1 MNVAVSCGLKRGRLV
16 NVEKKGLL
24 FLSYGSPSSKED
36 LVPYM
41 TSIRHGRV
49 PTEGEIANL
58 TRRYDAIGQWSNVEL
73 QTMAERQYETLITLL
88 PSMPS
93 AIGYLHMK
101 PSIADAV
108 DALVQQGVAH
118 IVAIVTAP
126 FFTSL
131 GTGAYEKQVQAAIG
145 NHRDVTFDFVRS
157 WWDEPTFKEYWVKAV
172 ADCVNATEDIFVIFS
187 AHSIPLIDNH
197 GGDSYAFALRESA
210 KEIAEHYKLSKW
222 TVAWQSAAPHGQWLG
237 PTVEDAVDQA
247 LQTGATQIA
256 FVPFGFVSNHVEVL
270 YDNDVECKELVENGG
285 AIYLRAQMPNCNE
298 TFLQAMASAIVE
310 RIHS

>member
-1 MNVAVSCGLKRGRLV
+1 MNVVVSCGLKRGKLV
-16 NVEKKGLL
+16 NIEKKGLL
-24 FLSYGSPSSKED
+24 FLSYGSPSSKDD

-58 TRRYDAIGQWSNVEL
+58 TRRYDVIDQWSNLEL
-73 QTMAERQYETLITLL
+73 QTMAERQYKTLMTLL
-88 PSMPS
+88 PTMPS
-93 AIGYLHMK
+93 AVGYL
-101 PSIADAV
+101 PSIAEAV
-108 DALVQQGVAH
+108 DSLVHQGVEH

-145 NHRDVTFDFVRS
+145 NHRDVTFDFIRS
-157 WWDEPTFKEYWVKAV
+157 WWDQPAFMDYWVKAV
-172 ADCVNATEDIFVIFS
+172 SDCIDATNDVFVIFS
-187 AHSIPLIDNH
+187 AHSIPLINSH
-197 GGDSYAFALRESA
+197 NGDSYALALEESA
-210 KEIAEHYKLSKW
+210 REIAERCGLSNW
-222 TVAWQSAAPHGQWLG
+222 SVAWQSAAPQGQWLG
-237 PTVEDAVDQA
+237 PTVEEAINQA
-247 LQTGATQIA
+247 LRNGAIHIA

-270 YDNDVECKELVENGG
+270 YDNDVECKELVDAGG
-285 AIYLRAQMPNCNE
+285 AVYMRAQMPNCNE

>member
-1 MNVAVSCGLKRGRLV
+1 MNI
-16 NVEKKGLL
+16 EKKGLL
-24 FLSYGSPSSKED
+24 FLSYGSPSSKDD

-41 TSIRHGRV
+41 TNIRHGRV
-49 PTEGEIANL
+49 PTDAEVANL

-108 DALVQQGVAH
+108 DALVQQGVEH

-131 GTGAYEKQVQAAIG
+131 GTGAYEKQVQAEIG
-145 NHRDVTFDFVRS
+145 NHQGVTFDVIRS
-157 WWDEPTFKEYWVKAV
+157 WWDQPSFMEYWVKAV
-172 ADCVNATEDIFVIFS
+172 SDCIDATQDVFVIFS
-187 AHSIPLIDNH
+187 AHSIPLINSH
-197 GGDSYAFALRESA
+197 NGDSYALALEESA
-210 KEIAEHYKLSKW
+210 REIAERCGLSNW
-222 TVAWQSAAPHGQWLG
+222 SVAWQSAAPYGQWLG
-237 PTVEDAVDQA
+237 PTVEEAINQA
-247 LQTGATQIA
+247 LRNGAIHIA

-270 YDNDVECKELVENGG
+270 YDNDVECKELVDAGG
-285 AIYLRAQMPNCNE
+285 AVYMRAQMPNCNE
-298 TFLQAMASAIVE
+298 TFLQAMASAILE

>member
-1 MNVAVSCGLKRGRLV
+1 MNI
-16 NVEKKGLL
+16 EKKGLL
-24 FLSYGSPSSKED
+24 FLSYGSPSSKDD

-49 PTEGEIANL
+49 PTDAEVANL

-108 DALVQQGVAH
+108 DALVQQGVEH

-131 GTGAYEKQVQAAIG
+131 GTGAYEKQVQAEIG
-145 NHRDVTFDFVRS
+145 NHQGVTFDVIRS
-157 WWDEPTFKEYWVKAV
+157 WWDQPSFMEYWVKAV
-172 ADCVNATEDIFVIFS
+172 SDCIDATNDVFVIFS
-187 AHSIPLIDNH
+187 AHSIPLINSH
-197 GGDSYAFALRESA
+197 NGDSYALALEESA
-210 KEIAEHYKLSKW
+210 REIAERCGLSNW
-222 TVAWQSAAPHGQWLG
+222 SVAWQSAASHGQWLG
-237 PTVEDAVDQA
+237 PTVEEAINQA
-247 LQTGATQIA
+247 LRNGAIHIA

-270 YDNDVECKELVENGG
+270 YDNDVECKELVDAGG
-285 AIYLRAQMPNCNE
+285 AVYMRAQMPNCNE
-298 TFLQAMASAIVE
+298 TFLQAMASAILE

>member
-1 MNVAVSCGLKRGRLV
+1 MNVVVSCGLKRVKLV
-16 NVEKKGLL
+16 KVEKKGLL

-58 TRRYDAIGQWSNVEL
+58 TRRYDVIDQWSNLEL
-73 QTMAERQYETLITLL
+73 QKMAENQYKTLMTLL
-88 PSMPS
+88 PTMPS
-93 AIGYLHMK
+93 AVGYLHMK
-101 PSIADAV
+101 PSIAEAV
-108 DALVQQGVAH
+108 DSLALQGVEH
-118 IVAIVTAP
+118 II
-126 FFTSL
+126 
-131 GTGAYEKQVQAAIG
+131 AIG
-145 NHRDVTFDFVRS
+145 NHGAVTFDFIRS
-157 WWDEPTFKEYWVKAV
+157 WWDQPAFTEYWKKAV
-172 ADCVNATEDIFVIFS
+172 VDCVNATEDIFVIFS

-197 GGDSYAFALRESA
+197 GGDSYAFALHESA
-210 KEIAEHYKLSKW
+210 KEIAEHCKLSKW

-237 PTVEDAVDQA
+237 PTVEEAIDQA
-247 LQTGATQIA
+247 LQTGAAHIA

-285 AIYLRAQMPNCNE
+285 AMYLRAQMPNCNE